1 MSPRH
6 TSAQRRRKA
15 ARPLT
20 ADAIEAAL
28 LERVRS
34 AATGAPVV
42 AIEAEFAGY
51 FNELGFRLHLTPE
64 ASSADV
70 VALHNKLL
78 AELTSATAELE
89 PPFTWIV
96 GFYRSDELLQVVAA
110 DSVPQWICGVCNTEH
125 SSLHSSCPYC
135 GSSRP

>member
-15 ARPLT
+15 ARPPT
-20 ADAIEAAL
+20 AEAIEAAL

-34 AATGAPVV
+34 AAAGAPVA

-51 FNELGFRLHLTPE
+51 FNELGFRLDLAPE
-64 ASSADV
+64 ASNAEV
-70 VALHNKLL
+70 VALYNKLL
-78 AELTSATAELE
+78 AELTSATAALE

-96 GFYRSDELLQVVAA
+96 GLYRSDELVRVVTPT
-110 DSVPQWICGVCNTEH
+110 SVPEWICGVCNTEH
-125 SSLHSSCPYC
+125 SSLHGSCPYC
-135 GSSRP
+135 GAPRS